1 MATPAA
7 RIAGLALAT
16 ALAPLPAPAA
26 GEDSARPHSGPAL
39 PCQVVD
45 GLAIHDGDIVLGT
58 AEDAASPAAPPP
70 RGQYTNLQRKA
81 TALSHHETTLW
92 PGGVIP
98 YVIDDELPARAVR
111 SVLAAIEAWN
121 GKTVISLVPR
131 DGERDYVRFI
141 PSNGCAAQIGRVGG
155 EQRVLSGRDG
165 GECSPHVMEHEIGHA
180 VGLDHELQRP
190 DRDRHLMVSGPSLQG
205 RGRQRFAKTAVA
217 SGPYDYRS
225 AMNPPSSVLSGTQT
239 IPPGIEM
246 RMAGLSDGDIDGVA
260 RLYGQP
266 PEDVTVATNPPGLT
280 VWVDGI
286 PTTAPAQFDWER
298 GSVHTLEVPAEPQ
311 ERPGSRYLF
320 GTWNDGAPRRRSV
333 IAGEGGTWLEA
344 NFIAQRRVTAR
355 VSPPGAGRVE
365 AAPDA
370 DGWHT
375 RGSRIRAEALGERLA
390 FWRWNWWSPH
400 GLSATPAE
408 IQVRD
413 APVSLVAYFSAASLF
428 QIRSNVPSF
437 VLELDARRH
446 LAPTALAVPPGRRSA
461 RVRIADTQR
470 ARGQAD
476 SRYRFEG
483 WSDGVEDREREIAL
497 PREGGELAAVFTP
510 EHALWLA
517 AQPRYGG
524 AVSAAPPSEDG
535 YYAEGTAVTALAAP
549 NEGWELARWTG
560 PVLPRA
566 LVPRGSARATVRMDG
581 PRAALA
587 WFTRTRLLRP
597 GAPEAVSLPTNEP
610 GFRFAAPEGASGI
623 ALRFAPDG
631 PAPGTELRVRA
642 FSGPLEPGLAA
653 WERLQAR
660 QGGQRDRL
668 RDADFTAP
676 PADGPLEVAISP
688 HTDPPLD
695 PAALYFVVLAGD
707 GPPVSGTLSL
717 EVTSS
722 GPRPP
727 RAKAWPRAFTFVS
740 EAGTD
745 PPPQNFELRNEGG
758 STMHFEAAPEAAWL
772 AADPPRGS
780 VAPGES
786 LELAVRVTGQVP
798 ADTHAATLD
807 LSLDGPYGALPQL
820 RLPVTFVAVPPPAAP
835 AAE

>member
-7 RIAGLALAT
+7 RIAGLALAA

-26 GEDSARPHSGPAL
+26 GEDSARPHSGAAL
-39 PCQVVD
+39 PYEVAA
-45 GLAIHDGDIVLGT
+45 GLAIHDGDIVLGP
-58 AEDAASPAAPPP
+58 AAVSPAAASRPGRREIARPYY
-70 RGQYTNLQRKA
+70 GA
-81 TALSHHETTLW
+81 ALWSE
-92 PGGVIP
+92 GVVP
-98 YVIDDELPARAVR
+98 YVIDDALPPGAAESVR
-111 SVLAAIEAWN
+111 AAIEEWN
-121 GKTVISLVPR
+121 AKTVITLAPR
-131 DGERDYVRFI
+131 VDETDYVRFA
-141 PSNGCAAQIGRVGG
+141 PSDRCAASVGRRGG
-155 EQRVLSGRDG
+155 EQKVWSGREG
-165 GECSPHVMEHEIGHA
+165 TGCGPSGMAHEIGHA
-180 VGLDHELQRP
+180 VGLSHEHQRM
-190 DRDRHLMVSGPSLQG
+190 DRDARLIVRGEDLHGPL
-205 RGRQRFAKTAVA
+205 APWVA
-217 SGPYDYRS
+217 RSRLAAAPYDYRS
-225 AMNPPSSVLSGTQT
+225 VMHYDPWHWET
-239 IPPGIEM
+239 IPPGIEIGLG
-246 RMAGLSDGDIDGVA
+246 GLSDGDIDGVA

-266 PEDVTVATNPPGLT
+266 PEDVTVATNPPGLE
-280 VWVDGI
+280 VLVDGI

-333 IAGEGGTWLEA
+333 IAGAGGTWLEA
-344 NFIAQRRVTAR
+344 NFIAQRRVTAS
-355 VSPPGAGRVE
+355 VSPPGAGRVDV
-365 AAPDA
+365 APA
-370 DGWHT
+370 GDGWHT

-390 FWRWNWWSPH
+390 FWRWNRWSPH
-400 GLSATPAE
+400 GLSSNPAE

-413 APVSLVAYFSAASLF
+413 APVSLVAYFSAGPLF
-428 QIRSNVPSF
+428 GITSNVPSF
-437 VLELDARRH
+437 VLDLDARWH
-446 LAPTALAVPPGRRSA
+446 LAPTALAVPRGGRSA

-470 ARGQAD
+470 ARGRAD

-497 PREGGELAAVFTP
+497 PREGGELAAAFAT

-587 WFTRTRLLRP
+587 WFTRTRQLKP
-597 GAPEAVSLPTNEP
+597 GAPEAVSLPTDEP

-653 WERLQAR
+653 WERLHAR
-660 QGGQRDRL
+660 TSWQRDRL
-668 RDADFTAP
+668 RDADFAASATA
-676 PADGPLEVAISP
+676 AHLEVAISP

-695 PAALYFVVLAGD
+695 PDALYFVVLAGD
-707 GPPVSGTLSL
+707 GTPVSGTLSL

-745 PPPQNFELRNEGG
+745 PSPQNFELRNEGG
-758 STMHFEAAPEAAWL
+758 SAMHFEAAPAAAWL

-820 RLPVTFVAVPPPAAP
+820 RLPVTFVAIPPPAAL
-835 AAE
+835 AVE